1 MANVSLIKYEEEFL
15 NRILQK
21 ARLLPVSPT
30 STNKGL
36 CLCIFFFILHY
47 GLGLAA
53 VTDVFNI
60 FQFLM
65 RRADIPFI

>member
-30 STNKGL
+30 TTNKGL
-36 CLCIFFFILHY
+36 CFVYFLFYFALWVRAGSSHRCVCLIFSSSL
-47 GLGLAA
+47 
-53 VTDVFNI
+53 
-60 FQFLM
+60 
-65 RRADIPFI
+65 